1 MEGFALGS
9 RARVL
14 LDFKRLRLDRNLPF
28 QRYSKM
34 TIFFFFISNE
44 AKFPKISNYS
54 VVRSLIFEAGNEW
67 NGIKFE
73 RLRDEGVNEKKLI
86 VSK

>member
-1 MEGFALGS
+1 MRE
-9 RARVL
+9 
-14 LDFKRLRLDRNLPF
+14 RLRLDRNLPF

-34 TIFFFFISNE
+34 TIFFFFLFRT
-44 AKFPKISNYS
+44 KHKISNYS
-54 VVRSLIFEAGNEW
+54 VVRSLIFEAENEW